1 MIKNQK
7 NESNNNCIDVDDNEN
22 FYLNYIKIDN
32 TNKIAE
38 LEDEMQSQILMDLV
52 NSAMPNDKDE
62 NVGQEL
68 NKFFIKILPE
78 IKRVIS

>member
-7 NESNNNCIDVDDNEN
+7 NENNNNCVDGDDNEN
-22 FYLNYIKIDN
+22 FFLNYIKIDN

-52 NSAMPNDKDE
+52 NS
-62 NVGQEL
+62 
-68 NKFFIKILPE
+68 
-78 IKRVIS
+78 